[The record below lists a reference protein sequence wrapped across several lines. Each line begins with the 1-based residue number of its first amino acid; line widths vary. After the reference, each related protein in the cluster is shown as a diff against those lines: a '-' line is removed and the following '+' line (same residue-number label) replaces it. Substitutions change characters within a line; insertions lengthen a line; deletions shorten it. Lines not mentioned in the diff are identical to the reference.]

1 LNLNFEVVLWYG
13 SSCVTNTSH
22 QIYDLAETWGGGYK
36 ISDATG
42 SNSGYWFFGTTLP
55 VNPNCNGLICAHC
68 LPADRADS
76 LVDTTDR
83 FKSENPDRL
92 LRIYQQ

>member
-1 LNLNFEVVLWYG
+1 VYG
-13 SSCVTNTSH
+13 AVNTNYETFN
-22 QIYDLAETWGGGYK
+22 LAETLGGGYE

-42 SNSGYWFFGTTLP
+42 SNSGYWLGTALS
-55 VNPNCNGLICAHC
+55 VNLNYNVLLCAHY

-76 LVDTTDR
+76 LVDLADR
-83 FKSENPDRL
+83 CKSENPDFL